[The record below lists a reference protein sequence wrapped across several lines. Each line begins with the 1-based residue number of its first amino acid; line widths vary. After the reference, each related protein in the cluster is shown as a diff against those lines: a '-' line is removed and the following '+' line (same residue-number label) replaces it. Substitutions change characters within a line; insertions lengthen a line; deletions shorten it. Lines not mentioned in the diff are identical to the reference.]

1 MDKIFETERV
11 YARNWSPDDAWEAF
25 ESYMSDPEVGPRAG
39 WLPHRS
45 PEESREYLN
54 DVVRPGV
61 EMCLVYKPTGKIIG
75 AIGLH
80 PDKLRNAERVN
91 SREIGYVLAKPYWG
105 MGLMPE
111 AVRGVLDYA
120 FGTLGLDM
128 VMVRHAK
135 DNEGSRRVCEKC
147 GFVREGILRQA
158 DYFYPEEKVE
168 DQWLYSMT
176 RVEWEKGRSHKET
189 PPAWKFVQ
197 NRACPYFPCHKGVD
211 EARFS
216 CQFCYCPL
224 YLKKDCGGAFVILP
238 NGIKDCSNCLLPHLN
253 YDHIMDRLIA
263 DSIPQ

>member
-91 SREIGYVLAKPYWG
+91 SREIGYVLSRDHWG
-105 MGLMPE
+105 RGLMPE
-111 AVRGVLDYA
+111 AVKAAMAYCFYGADCDYLTIA
-120 FGTLGLDM
+120 HFDFNTQ
-128 VMVRHAK
+128 
-135 DNEGSRRVCEKC
+135 SRRVIEKC
-147 GFVREGILRQA
+147 GFTHLRDREVSTPAGKFHAL
-158 DYFYPEEKVE
+158 
-168 DQWLYSMT
+168 LYAKM
-176 RVEWEKGRSHKET
+176 R
-189 PPAWKFVQ
+189 P
-197 NRACPYFPCHKGVD
+197 
-211 EARFS
+211 
-216 CQFCYCPL
+216 
-224 YLKKDCGGAFVILP
+224 
-238 NGIKDCSNCLLPHLN
+238 
-253 YDHIMDRLIA
+253 
-263 DSIPQ
+263 